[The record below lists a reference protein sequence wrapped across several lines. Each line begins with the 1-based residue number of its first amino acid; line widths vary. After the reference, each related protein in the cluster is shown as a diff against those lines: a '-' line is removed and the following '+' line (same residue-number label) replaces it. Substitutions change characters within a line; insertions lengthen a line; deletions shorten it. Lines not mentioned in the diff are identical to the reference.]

1 MPAIDQSESSPETRE
16 LDHLMAMNFQWWDVL
31 VGSKRPV
38 FDQRLLLS

>member
-1 MPAIDQSESSPETRE
+1 
-16 LDHLMAMNFQWWDVL
+16 MAMHFEWWDVL